1 MSSTTLPDEYIT
13 SFRGDGA
20 SSNATFG
27 TDYNETRGEGLSTKH
42 IVVPAERAQNLANYL
57 AMRPY
62 KEVADFM
69 NWILRTPY
77 LTDHRPED
85 GAQRAKTHI
94 ALPHDLAQSLANYLA
109 ERPYSE
115 VAEFLNW
122 VRRTEFR
129 ANSPVI
135 ANSQQVSQ

>member
-1 MSSTTLPDEYIT
+1 MSSTTSPDGYIT

-27 TDYNETRGEGLSTKH
+27 TDYSETSGEGLSPKH
-42 IVVPAERAQNLANYL
+42 IVVPAERAQTLANYL
-57 AMRPY
+57 AIRPY
-62 KEVADFM
+62 REVADFM

-77 LTDHRPED
+77 LTDQRPED
-85 GAQRAKTHI
+85 VAQRAKTHI

-122 VRRTEFR
+122 LRRTAFR
-129 ANSPVI
+129 ANSAVI